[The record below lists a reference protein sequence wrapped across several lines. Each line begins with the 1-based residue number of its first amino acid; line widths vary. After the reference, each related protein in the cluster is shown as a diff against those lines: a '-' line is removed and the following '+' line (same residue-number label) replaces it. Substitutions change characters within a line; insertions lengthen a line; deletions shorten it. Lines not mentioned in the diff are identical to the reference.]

1 MVVNYSKQ
9 LLGSVNITI
18 LIAAAD
24 AEINNINICIHKKSG
39 MGGAAP
45 ANSIIGLKLA

>member
-18 LIAAAD
+18 LIAAPD
-24 AEINNINICIHKKSG
+24 AKINNINICIYKKSG
-39 MGGAAP
+39 MGGD
-45 ANSIIGLKLA
+45 SK